1 MFTYAYVF
9 LFIRFFPDVP
19 DDSDRNG
26 NCKPGTVV
34 DTMIVVKH
42 AFDFCKF
49 LLIHIF
55 VLLICS

>member
-9 LFIRFFPDVP
+9 LFIRFFPDVS
-19 DDSDRNG
+19 DDSDHSG
-26 NCKPGTVV
+26 NCKSG
-34 DTMIVVKH
+34 IVVNTVIVIKH